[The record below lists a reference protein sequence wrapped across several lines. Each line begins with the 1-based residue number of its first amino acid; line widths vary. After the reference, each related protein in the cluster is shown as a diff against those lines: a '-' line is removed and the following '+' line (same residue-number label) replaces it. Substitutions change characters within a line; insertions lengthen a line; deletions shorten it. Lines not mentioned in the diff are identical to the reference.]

1 MRFIPKKTKERRALK
16 YYTLRTFPNLSLV
29 VRKLQK
35 RGGQSELLRNVV
47 ISNFKLSNP
56 IRLHTK
62 YLPQIRSD
70 KDEVYFVSELIL
82 TQIMGLNGRSG
93 GENGGVSTHGEVS
106 TYTRNAV
113 LCNGDPR
120 P

>member
-1 MRFIPKKTKERRALK
+1 MRFIPKKTKELRALK
-16 YYTLRTFPNLSLV
+16 YYTLRTFPNLFLV
-29 VRKLQK
+29 VRRLPK

-47 ISNFKLSNP
+47 IPNFKLSNST
-56 IRLHTK
+56 RLHTK

-70 KDEVYFVSELIL
+70 KDDVYFVSELIL
-82 TQIMGLNGRSG
+82 TQIMGLNGRG
-93 GENGGVSTHGEVS
+93 GGGNGGVSTHGEVC
-106 TYTRNAV
+106 TYTKNVV